1 MLRINRNSY
10 IGHLYQQ
17 LSSTQ
22 PQGVSRSGRQEGCE
36 SWWCGGVLWN
46 AFFWTWHSDC
56 TQELR
61 AVGTCT
67 RPTQEHSSQHSGPDE
82 EVLCRP
88 HPSWGPLT
96 LWLQAAVSGV
106 CTHFI
111 SWVWSEQ
118 APAIAVTTGSCVG
131 SVARNHIKD
140 SDGTQAMLESV
151 GLQPRGADA
160 AWVSSVLA
168 VLQLLHLL
176 TATTRHKRG
185 CFDNYTHDK
194 HIFKSHSWYFSQL
207 PITRKSLNN
216 FHLKSEIKNKQTNKQ
231 SKQLDTI
238 WCDISIRFWGAF
250 VKTMLKKNQLK
261 QNIPSIMAR
270 CKNKQSS
277 F

>member
-1 MLRINRNSY
+1 MDIFTSNFPQPSLRECHVVGGRKDARAGDAEECCEMPS
-10 IGHLYQQ
+10 
-17 LSSTQ
+17 
-22 PQGVSRSGRQEGCE
+22 SGR
-36 SWWCGGVLWN
+36 
-46 AFFWTWHSDC
+46 
-56 TQELR
+56 
-61 AVGTCT
+61 GTATALKNSEPWVPAQDPPKSTAASILAQMRRCSAG
-67 RPTQEHSSQHSGPDE
+67 PT
-82 EVLCRP
+82 L
-88 HPSWGPLT
+88 SWGSLT

-151 GLQPRGADA
+151 GLQPRGSDA

-185 CFDNYTHDK
+185 CFDNYTHNK

-250 VKTMLKKNQLK
+250 VKTNVKKAN
-261 QNIPSIMAR
+261 
-270 CKNKQSS
+270 
-277 F
+277 